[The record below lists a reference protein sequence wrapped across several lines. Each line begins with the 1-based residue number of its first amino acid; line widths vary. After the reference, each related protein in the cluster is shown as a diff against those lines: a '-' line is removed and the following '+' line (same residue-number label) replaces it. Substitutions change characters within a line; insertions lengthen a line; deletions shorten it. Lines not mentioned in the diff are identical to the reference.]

1 MQNSDKLNNRDFSR
15 NRVCTRLFWAEIAS
29 NAKILNLFSNILC
42 NKFWHW
48 NIICLQH
55 FLEPLNFH
63 LKVSCLVLQ
72 CPVLV
77 LQISTLLLF
86 LDPLHFLLC
95 SAPLRRDI
103 VQVPLPSLL
112 HDSIVLSSFVWH

>member
-15 NRVCTRLFWAEIAS
+15 NRVCTRLFWAKIAS
-29 NAKILNLFSNILC
+29 NAKRLNLFSYILC

-63 LKVSCLVLQ
+63 FKVSCFCSPALHTPAL
-72 CPVLV
+72 PGSSP
-77 LQISTLLLF
+77 ISS
-86 LDPLHFLLC
+86 LLC
-95 SAPLRRDI
+95 TSETRYCSGPSA
-103 VQVPLPSLL
+103 
-112 HDSIVLSSFVWH
+112 F